1 MCQEEWYSEYGVM
14 LVFECSMGVGV
25 WGGVVPGVVVF
36 PELSSSRTHYIST

>member
-14 LVFECSMGVGV
+14 LVFECSMGG
-25 WGGVVPGVVVF
+25 GGMGVVPGVVVF